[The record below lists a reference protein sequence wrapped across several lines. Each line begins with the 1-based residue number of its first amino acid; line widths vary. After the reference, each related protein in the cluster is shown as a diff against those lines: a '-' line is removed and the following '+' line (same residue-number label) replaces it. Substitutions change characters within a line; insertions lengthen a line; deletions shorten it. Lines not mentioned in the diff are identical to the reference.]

1 MLSYL
6 PLAQKVIIIGE
17 TRFELATSASRTQ
30 RSSQAEL
37 LPGQRIYDLRFS
49 STASPTSLPNHKS
62 EMADAGNIRPVRPLG
77 QYYSN
82 SEIRVN
88 CLFSAMKTLRR

>member
-1 MLSYL
+1 MKASETDTGTLRKQKERTAMLSYL

-49 STASPTSLPNHKS
+49 ICECDFADVAAKS
-62 EMADAGNIRPVRPLG
+62 
-77 QYYSN
+77 
-82 SEIRVN
+82 
-88 CLFSAMKTLRR
+88 